1 MVTQPLRLTQAHL
14 KHPVSLYIS
23 TKDHN
28 ICSNMSTI
36 KLQSNDGEIFQ
47 VDLDIARQ
55 SLTVKTMLEDLGIA
69 DSEEEE
75 TVPLPNVSAD
85 ILKKIIEW
93 ATQHR
98 HDPVPKEGEY
108 EEHRSGT
115 SDIPHYIFKS
125 TNSSYT

>member
-1 MVTQPLRLTQAHL
+1 
-14 KHPVSLYIS
+14 
-23 TKDHN
+23 
-28 ICSNMSTI
+28 MSTI
-36 KLQSNDGEIFQ
+36 KLQSNDGGIFQ

-55 SLTVKTMLEDLGIA
+55 SLTIKTMLEDLGIA

-98 HDPVPKEGEY
+98 HDQLPKEGEY

-115 SDIPHYIFKS
+115 GDIPHYIFKT